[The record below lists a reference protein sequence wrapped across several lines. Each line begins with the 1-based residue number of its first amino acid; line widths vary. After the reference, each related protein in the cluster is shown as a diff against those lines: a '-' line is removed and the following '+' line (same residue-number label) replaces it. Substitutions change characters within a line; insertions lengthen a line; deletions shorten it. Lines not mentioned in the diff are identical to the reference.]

1 MKRLSALKSEF
12 EEIQTRVLKSRE
24 IGRKLEVMNA
34 IRFEAD
40 VEKIESLRKD
50 LDSVYEAEIELQ
62 NLSNTIQEFR
72 ESEKINRQEAEL
84 KKKEGEYNEIKA
96 WIYEIDNI
104 INQAIENATRDKHQ
118 LWLSALRIIQ
128 YDLYNFARE
137 FEADEL
143 PYETARTRI
152 LELKE
157 QAEVL
162 SIPLPGE
169 ENYYEIL
176 GVKRN
181 ASGEQIKRVY
191 QKLIQIYHPDH
202 GTHLGVDGDQR
213 FRLIRKAYET
223 LSDTNRRREYD
234 ATIGES

>member
-24 IGRKLEVMNA
+24 IGRKLESLDA
-34 IRFEAD
+34 IGFEVD
-40 VEKIESLRKD
+40 VKKIEALQKD

-62 NLSNTIQEFR
+62 NLINTIQECR
-72 ESEKINRQEAEL
+72 ESEKRNRQEAEV
-84 KKKEGEYNEIKA
+84 KNKEGERNEIQT
-96 WIYEIDNI
+96 WIYKTDNI
-104 INQAIENATRDKHQ
+104 INKAIEDATRDKHQ

-128 YDLYNFARE
+128 YDLHNFARE

-143 PYETARTRI
+143 PYEAARTRM

-162 SIPLPGE
+162 STPLPGE
-169 ENYYEIL
+169 DNYYEIL

-181 ASGEQIKRVY
+181 ASAEQIKRVY